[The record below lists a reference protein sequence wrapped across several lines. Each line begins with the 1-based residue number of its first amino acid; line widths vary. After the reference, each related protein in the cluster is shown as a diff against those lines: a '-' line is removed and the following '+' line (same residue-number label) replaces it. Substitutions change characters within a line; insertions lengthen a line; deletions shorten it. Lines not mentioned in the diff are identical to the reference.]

1 MAKTARMKLLELMVL
16 KQDISS
22 VIEYIGKKE
31 SFQFQT
37 KLKDSSTSKKSEAG
51 ESSEAGLSGGMGG
64 VQDSLDAGEIPAYG
78 ADLDSHFYEGLK
90 KACNELGYEKLNFDI
105 SSSTAPKDSE
115 RKEAANLIAAF
126 TDLEKRLAEVN
137 DEVYKVRDAYKEA
150 MAFSNLQVSYSELEH
165 LSFLALRIG
174 KIPSDKF
181 EDLRDSLEGAAVVVK
196 LGDDASHILVA
207 SSKKGRF
214 ALDAELKRHNFV
226 ELEVPADFKGVP
238 ESALKG
244 LAQKKDEAEARLA
257 ELNTEKANFAETHRA
272 IFERLMGSFAIA
284 VQIED
289 ITRRLESTELVYR
302 ITGWIPE
309 NETENYMKGLDELT
323 EGRIAIRA
331 YEPYEVPSVMSGK
344 EQVPVKLQHGKFV
357 KSFER
362 MIFSYGSPVYGA
374 IDPTPFVAVFFTLL
388 FGIMFGDFGQGL
400 FFVLFGILM
409 LCNVIKVGGW
419 NKFAPIFM
427 AIGVSSS
434 LMGLLTGE
442 FFGTETV
449 LEPFAEFVT
458 GLFGTPRA
466 PILKLMPSADP
477 KSIYVMFGVF
487 GVAVAIGFVINTCGL
502 LLNIINNFMRKK
514 YAEAIFGKN
523 GIAGSVFFWYVIALV
538 LRIVLAKHSVAVY
551 DIVIIAVSLFFAA
564 FAEPFERAMEGEKPV
579 FENGFG
585 TYVISG
591 VVEIIEVISGYL
603 SNTISFVRVGAF
615 ALSHAV
621 LNFTILTLTEMVG
634 GQTTPGGILVL
645 IAGNALIIVLEGMI
659 VAIQVIRLQYYEFFS
674 KFFHETGKEFKP
686 FRFEIQ

>member
-1 MAKTARMKLLELMVL
+1 MAKTAEMKLLELMVL
-16 KQDISS
+16 KNDISA

-31 SFQFQT
+31 NFQFQS
-37 KLKDSSTSKKSEAG
+37 KLKDSVANDAEG
-51 ESSEAGLSGGMGG
+51 EE
-64 VQDSLDAGEIPAYG
+64 SLNI
-78 ADLDSHFYEGLK
+78 DSHFYDSLS
-90 KACNELGYEKLNFDI
+90 KAYTELGYDSSLAGIKDCSAPCDDDRKKAADI
-105 SSSTAPKDSE
+105 
-115 RKEAANLIAAF
+115 IAAY
-126 TDLEKRLAEVN
+126 TDLKTRIADATDEAHKVN
-137 DEVYKVRDAYKEA
+137 EAYKEA
-150 MAFSNLQVSYSELEH
+150 MAFSNLKVSYSELEH
-165 LSFLALRIG
+165 LSFLSLRIG
-174 KIPSDKF
+174 RIPENQY
-181 EDLRDSLEGAAVVVK
+181 EDLKYRLEGSAVVIK
-196 LGDDASHILVA
+196 LGNDSSHILVA

-214 ALDAELKRHNFV
+214 ALDAELKNHNFV
-226 ELEVPADFKGVP
+226 ELEVPAEFKGVP

-244 LAQKKDEAEARLA
+244 LEQKKAEADKNLE
-257 ELNTEKANFAETHRA
+257 ELITEKSNFAETHQA
-272 IFERLMGSFAIA
+272 QIEKLLGSFTIA

-289 ITRRLESTELVYR
+289 VTRRLESTELVYR
-302 ITGWIPE
+302 ITGWIPAS
-309 NETENYMKGLDELT
+309 ETENYMKGLDELT

-331 YEPYEVPSVMSGK
+331 YEPFEVPSVMSGK
-344 EQVPVKLQHGKFV
+344 EQVPVKLKHGKFV

-374 IDPTPFVAVFFTLL
+374 IDPTPFVAVFFTIL

-427 AIGVSSS
+427 AIGISSS
-434 LMGLLTGE
+434 IMGLLTGE

-449 LEPFAEFVT
+449 LEPFAEWVT

-502 LLNIINNFMRKK
+502 VLNIINNLGRKR
-514 YAEAIFGKN
+514 YAEALLGKN
-523 GIAGSVFFWYVIALV
+523 GLAGAVFFWYVIALV
-538 LRIVLAKHSVAVY
+538 LRIVLAKHAVAAY
-551 DIVIIAVSLFFAA
+551 DVIIILVSLFFAA
-564 FAEPFERAMEGEKPV
+564 FAEPFERALNHEKPL

-591 VVEIIEVISGYL
+591 AVELIEVVSGYL
-603 SNTISFVRVGAF
+603 SNTVSFVRVGAF

-621 LNFTILTLTEMVG
+621 LNFTILTLTEIVG
-634 GQTTPGGILVL
+634 GPRSIGGIIVL

-686 FRFEIQ
+686 FRFELK

>member
-1 MAKTARMKLLELMVL
+1 MARTAEMKLLELMVL
-16 KQDISS
+16 KNDISA

-31 SFQFQT
+31 NFQFQT
-37 KLKDSSTSKKSEAG
+37 KLKESASAGGAGDGEGNGSEDALNIDS
-51 ESSEAGLSGGMGG
+51 
-64 VQDSLDAGEIPAYG
+64 QFYDSLSKAYT
-78 ADLDSHFYEGLK
+78 
-90 KACNELGYEKLNFDI
+90 ELGYEGGLPAIKDC
-105 SSSTAPKDSE
+105 SAPRDE
-115 RKEAANLIAAF
+115 DRKKAADFIAAF
-126 TDLEKRLAEVN
+126 TDLKTRIAEAT
-137 DEVYKVRDAYKEA
+137 DEAHKVDDAYKEA
-150 MAFSNLQVSYSELEH
+150 QAFSNLKVSYSELEH
-165 LSFLALRIG
+165 LSFLSLRIG
-174 KIPSDKF
+174 RIPENQYEALK
-181 EDLRDSLEGAAVVVK
+181 DSLEGSAVVIK
-196 LGDDASHILVA
+196 LGNDASHVLVA

-214 ALDAELKRHNFV
+214 ALDAELKNHNFV

-244 LAQKKDEAEARLA
+244 LEEKKAEADKALA
-257 ELNTEKANFAETHRA
+257 ELLTEKNNFAETHRA
-272 IFERLMGSFAIA
+272 QLEHLLGCFTIA
-284 VQIED
+284 VQIEE
-289 ITRRLESTELVYR
+289 ITSRLESTELVYR
-302 ITGWIPE
+302 ITGWIPAS
-309 NETENYMKGLDELT
+309 ETENYMKGLDELT

-331 YEPYEVPSVMSGK
+331 YEPFEVPSVMSGK
-344 EQVPVKLQHGKFV
+344 EQVPVKLKHGRFV

-374 IDPTPFVAVFFTLL
+374 IDPTPFVAVFFTIL

-409 LCNVIKVGGW
+409 ACNVFKVGGW

-434 LMGLLTGE
+434 IMGLLTGE

-458 GLFGTPRA
+458 GFFGKPHA
-466 PILKLMPSADP
+466 PILHLMPSADP

-502 LLNIINNFMRKK
+502 LLNIINNFMRKR
-514 YAEAIFGKN
+514 YAEALFGKN
-523 GIAGSVFFWYVIALV
+523 GIAGAVFFWYMIALV
-538 LRIVLAKHSVAVY
+538 LRIVLAKHSVALY
-551 DIVIIAVSLFFAA
+551 DIIIIAVSLFFAA
-564 FAEPFERAMEGEKPV
+564 FAEPFERALEGEKPL

-585 TYVISG
+585 TYVISSL
-591 VVEIIEVISGYL
+591 VEIIEVISGYL

-621 LNFTILTLTEMVG
+621 LNFTILTLTNMVG
-634 GQTTPGGILVL
+634 GPGSAGGIIVL

-686 FRFEIQ
+686 FRFELK

>member
-1 MAKTARMKLLELMVL
+1 MAKTAEMKLLELMVL
-16 KQDISS
+16 KNDISA

-31 SFQFQT
+31 NFQFQS
-37 KLKDSSTSKKSEAG
+37 KLKDSAAKDAEG
-51 ESSEAGLSGGMGG
+51 EE
-64 VQDSLDAGEIPAYG
+64 SLNI
-78 ADLDSHFYEGLK
+78 DSHFYDSLSKAYTDLGYVSSLAGIKDCSAPCDDDRK
-90 KACNELGYEKLNFDI
+90 KASDI
-105 SSSTAPKDSE
+105 
-115 RKEAANLIAAF
+115 IAAY
-126 TDLEKRLAEVN
+126 TDLKTRIADATDEAHKVN
-137 DEVYKVRDAYKEA
+137 EAYKEA
-150 MAFSNLQVSYSELEH
+150 MAFSNLKVSYSELEH
-165 LSFLALRIG
+165 LSFLSLRIG
-174 KIPSDKF
+174 RIPENQY
-181 EDLRDSLEGAAVVVK
+181 EDLKYRLEGSAVVIK
-196 LGDDASHILVA
+196 LGNDSSHILVA

-214 ALDAELKRHNFV
+214 ALDAELKNHNFV
-226 ELEVPADFKGVP
+226 ELEVPAEFKGVP

-244 LAQKKDEAEARLA
+244 LEQKKAEADKNLKELIA
-257 ELNTEKANFAETHRA
+257 EKSNFAETHQA
-272 IFERLMGSFAIA
+272 QIEKLLGSFTIA

-289 ITRRLESTELVYR
+289 VTRRLESTELVYR
-302 ITGWIPE
+302 ITGWIPAS
-309 NETENYMKGLDELT
+309 ETENYMKGLDELT

-331 YEPYEVPSVMSGK
+331 YEPFEVPSVMSGK
-344 EQVPVKLQHGKFV
+344 EQVPVKLKHGKFV

-374 IDPTPFVAVFFTLL
+374 IDPTPFVAVFFTIL

-427 AIGVSSS
+427 AIGISSS
-434 LMGLLTGE
+434 IMGLLTGE

-449 LEPFAEFVT
+449 LEPFAEWVT

-502 LLNIINNFMRKK
+502 VLNIINNLGRKR
-514 YAEAIFGKN
+514 YAEALLGKN
-523 GIAGSVFFWYVIALV
+523 GLAGAVFFWYVIALV
-538 LRIVLAKHSVAVY
+538 LRIVLAKHAVAAY
-551 DIVIIAVSLFFAA
+551 DVIIILVSLFFAA
-564 FAEPFERAMEGEKPV
+564 FAEPFERALNHEKPL

-591 VVEIIEVISGYL
+591 AVELIEVVSGYL
-603 SNTISFVRVGAF
+603 SNTVSFVRVGAF

-634 GQTTPGGILVL
+634 GPRSIGGIIVL

-686 FRFEIQ
+686 FRFELK

>member
-1 MAKTARMKLLELMVL
+1 MAKTAEMKLLELMVL
-16 KQDISS
+16 KNDISA

-31 SFQFQT
+31 NFQFQS
-37 KLKDSSTSKKSEAG
+37 KLKDSAAKDAEG
-51 ESSEAGLSGGMGG
+51 EE
-64 VQDSLDAGEIPAYG
+64 SLNI
-78 ADLDSHFYEGLK
+78 DSHFYDSLS
-90 KACNELGYEKLNFDI
+90 KAYTELGYDSSLAGIKDCSAPCDDDRKNAADI
-105 SSSTAPKDSE
+105 
-115 RKEAANLIAAF
+115 IAAY
-126 TDLEKRLAEVN
+126 TDLKTRIADATDEAHKVN
-137 DEVYKVRDAYKEA
+137 EAYKEA
-150 MAFSNLQVSYSELEH
+150 MAFSNLKVSYSELEH
-165 LSFLALRIG
+165 LSFLSLRIG
-174 KIPSDKF
+174 RIPENQY
-181 EDLRDSLEGAAVVVK
+181 EDLKYRLEGSAVVIK
-196 LGDDASHILVA
+196 LGNDSSRILVA

-214 ALDAELKRHNFV
+214 ALDAELKNHNFV
-226 ELEVPADFKGVP
+226 ELEVPAEFKGVP

-244 LAQKKDEAEARLA
+244 LEQKKAEADKNLE
-257 ELNTEKANFAETHRA
+257 ELITEKSNFAETHQA
-272 IFERLMGSFAIA
+272 QIEKLLGSFTIA

-289 ITRRLESTELVYR
+289 VTRRLESTELVYR
-302 ITGWIPE
+302 ITGWIPAS
-309 NETENYMKGLDELT
+309 ETENYMKGLDELT

-331 YEPYEVPSVMSGK
+331 YEPFEVPSVMSGK
-344 EQVPVKLQHGKFV
+344 EQVPVKLKHGKFV

-374 IDPTPFVAVFFTLL
+374 IDPTPFVAVFFTIL

-427 AIGVSSS
+427 AIGISSS
-434 LMGLLTGE
+434 IMGLLTGE

-449 LEPFAEFVT
+449 LEPFAEWVT

-502 LLNIINNFMRKK
+502 VLNIINNLGRKR
-514 YAEAIFGKN
+514 YAEALLGKN
-523 GIAGSVFFWYVIALV
+523 GLAGAVFFWYVIALV
-538 LRIVLAKHSVAVY
+538 LRIVLAKHAVAAY
-551 DIVIIAVSLFFAA
+551 DVIIILVSLFFAA
-564 FAEPFERAMEGEKPV
+564 FAEPFERALNHEKPL

-585 TYVISG
+585 AYVISG
-591 VVEIIEVISGYL
+591 AVELIEVVSGYL
-603 SNTISFVRVGAF
+603 SNTVSFVRVGAF

-634 GQTTPGGILVL
+634 GPRSIGGIIVL

-686 FRFEIQ
+686 FRFELK